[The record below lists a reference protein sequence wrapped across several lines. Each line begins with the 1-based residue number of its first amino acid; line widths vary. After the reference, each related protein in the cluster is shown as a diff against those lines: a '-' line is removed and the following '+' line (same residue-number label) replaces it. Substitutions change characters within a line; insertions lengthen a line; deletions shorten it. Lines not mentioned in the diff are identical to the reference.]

1 MSRRGEK
8 RESISVKGHEDFV
21 SLEITIPIDSFPP
34 WGSKK
39 VIQPPGWGDV
49 VQLGSGRSAPQNIP
63 TPFCENRYRN
73 LVALAERCCYFCDF
87 FPSISEN
94 RVIFSLFSL
103 FYTRL
108 LQHLHTAYAHLLLKF
123 DSANY
128 QISKLRRSA
137 IWQIRKNI

>member
-39 VIQPPGWGDV
+39 VIQPPGWGDR

-63 TPFCENRYRN
+63 TPFCENRYRI

-87 FPSISEN
+87 IPSASEN
-94 RVIFSLFSL
+94 RVIFCIFSVL
-103 FYTRL
+103 YKAF
-108 LQHLHTAYAHLLLKF
+108 TAFAYSIRAPPSEF
-123 DSANY
+123 DSANN
-128 QISKLRRSA
+128 QISKSRRSA
-137 IWQIRKNI
+137 KWQIRKST